1 MPPPSNTNHLP
12 STHPATRQRP
22 KSPNRVLAE
31 AEAQWLFTEAELA
44 NTPSIQDGMSQAE
57 EKEVRAKGV
66 NFIVQ
71 VGIML
76 KLPQLTLSTASIF
89 FQRYLMRAS
98 LKQERDGIP
107 KLHHYQAAATALFLA
122 TKVEESCR
130 KMKELIVAFC
140 RVAQKNPNLLV
151 DEQSKDWWRWKDCI
165 MYHEDV
171 LLETLCFD
179 LTVESPHRQLFEM
192 LKYYGVEHNKR
203 LRNAAWAFVTDSN
216 NTQLCLLCSSR
227 AIAVTSLYA
236 ACKYCN
242 IALPDDAKGRPWWEG
257 QQVRLKEIRRAMEYM
272 SANYDHTANKVNGIA
287 ASGGSEGNG
296 SIYVGLSTPA
306 LDGANDGWDSTR
318 AKDDTQESLSPC
330 PPPGSQRRASNASS
344 TGTKRSRDEREA
356 PTNGDK
362 AHSETAGDDR
372 DNKRPRLEEGI
383 ESNGIVVP
391 KPETAADAASA
402 DPIRQEEELRVE
414 NGNKQSAED
423 VKAQEA
429 SEERSG
435 HEAPPKLTP
444 PKSAKGGKS
453 AAEEGEVSE
462 EGEVGE

>member
-12 STHPATRQRP
+12 PSHPATRQRP

-57 EKEVRAKGV
+57 EKELRAKGV

-76 KLPQLTLSTASIF
+76 KLPQLTLSTAAIF

-98 LKQERDGIP
+98 LMKARDGIP

-130 KMKELIVAFC
+130 KMKELILAFC

-151 DEQSKDWWRWKDCI
+151 DEHSKDWWRWKDCI
-165 MYHEDV
+165 MYSEDV
-171 LLETLCFD
+171 MLETLCFD

-227 AIAVTSLYA
+227 AIAATSLYA

-242 IALPDDAKGRPWWEG
+242 IALPDDSKGRPWWEG

-318 AKDDTQESLSPC
+318 AKDDTRESLSPY
-330 PPPGSQRRASNASS
+330 PPPGSQRRPSNASS
-344 TGTKRSRDEREA
+344 TGTKRSREERDA
-356 PTNGDK
+356 PTNGDQPPK
-362 AHSETAGDDR
+362 DSAEDGRDSKRQRVEDR
-372 DNKRPRLEEGI
+372 T

-391 KPETAADAASA
+391 KPETAADAGGV
-402 DPIRQEEELRVE
+402 DEVRREEVLRVE
-414 NGNKQSAED
+414 DGNKQSAED
-423 VKAQEA
+423 VKAREGPG
-429 SEERSG
+429 EG
-435 HEAPPKLTP
+435 HDAPPKLTP
-444 PKSAKGGKS
+444 PKSATGRKA